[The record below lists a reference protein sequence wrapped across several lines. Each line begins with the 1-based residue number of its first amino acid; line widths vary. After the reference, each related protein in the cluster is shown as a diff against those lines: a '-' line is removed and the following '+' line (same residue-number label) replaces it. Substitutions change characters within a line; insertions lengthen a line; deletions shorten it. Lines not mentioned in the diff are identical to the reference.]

1 MGWRDDIDTLLK
13 PHLEAQLKE
22 SLRYK
27 DAFKKAPD
35 PRNAQL
41 WCAIARLS
49 QQNYVLKGRLKK
61 SEELILR
68 LIEDKVSKTKSS
80 KEKKELQELI
90 DTMQKF

>member
-1 MGWRDDIDTLLK
+1 MDWRDDIDTLLK

-22 SLRYK
+22 SLRHK

-61 SEELILR
+61 TEEIILQ
-68 LIEDKVSKTKSS
+68 LLEEKTSKSRSS